1 MSSERKPA
9 VDVSI
14 TVVNFNVKHFAD
26 QCLRSI
32 YASKGDIDFEVFL
45 VDNASN
51 DGSPEY
57 LQARHPDVNY
67 IINRENLGFGR
78 ANNQAMERATGRYL
92 LILNPDTILGETSL
106 EAMVE
111 YMDSHPEAG
120 AMGPM
125 ILTRDGGF
133 DVASK
138 RGFPTP
144 WVAFTRLSGL
154 ANLFPKS
161 RIFGRYNLLYLDPNK
176 PCEVDALVGSCMM
189 VRREVYLQV
198 GGFDEDYFMYHEDVD
213 LGWLTHLAG
222 YKIMVVPR
230 AVVYHK
236 YSFSR
241 NKKKF
246 FWMER
251 NRFWVILKNYKTGTL
266 ILIFPAFIFMEIG
279 LIFYSL
285 VSGWFIWK
293 IKSYFSALSGLNKVL
308 EKRKK
313 VQRERVVGDREFS
326 RYLTGVV
333 KFEDINNPVL
343 SLANIFFNLYWK
355 ITKQLIFW

>member
-1 MSSERKPA
+1 MPKVAIIVLIYNGLKYLPACFGSLKKIDYPKEDLEIIA
-9 VDVSI
+9 VDNNSQERTVDYLKKNFPEITLIESKRNLGYTGGNNLGLRYALKKNFDYFFILNHDTEVKANFLKELVSLAEKDKKI
-14 TVVNFNVKHFAD
+14 GILQPKVLLWPETDKIQTSGNKIHYLGFCYSGDCYQKDYLFGEPKEIA
-26 QCLRSI
+26 
-32 YASKGDIDFEVFL
+32 YAS
-45 VDNASN
+45 
-51 DGSPEY
+51 GS
-57 LQARHPDVNY
+57 
-67 IINRENLGFGR
+67 
-78 ANNQAMERATGRYL
+78 AML
-92 LILNPDTILGETSL
+92 
-106 EAMVE
+106 
-111 YMDSHPEAG
+111 
-120 AMGPM
+120 
-125 ILTRDGGF
+125 
-133 DVASK
+133 
-138 RGFPTP
+138 
-144 WVAFTRLSGL
+144 
-154 ANLFPKS
+154 
-161 RIFGRYNLLYLDPNK
+161 
-176 PCEVDALVGSCMM
+176 
-189 VRREVYLQV
+189 VRREVLEKI
-198 GGFDEDYFMYHEDVD
+198 GLFDEDYFMYHEDVD

-251 NRFWVILKNYKTGTL
+251 NRFWVILKNYKIGTL

-308 EKRKK
+308 KKRKK

-355 ITKQLIFW
+355 IIKQLIFW